1 MKDGPDIALLAAL
14 IGDPGRA
21 NMLVALSD
29 GRALTAG
36 ELAGVAGVSLPTA
49 SEHLSRMVG
58 AGLLSVA
65 KQGRHRY
72 FRLAGEDVGQALEAL
87 MSLAEARGH
96 HRVRTGPR
104 DAAMREAR
112 SCYKHL
118 AGGMAVRMYDSLRE
132 RGMLVLA
139 EDGLVLSAQGRAAL
153 EDMGVAVPQLRRGP
167 ICRECLDWSERR
179 MHLAGP
185 LGTALLDHVLSVGW
199 ADRVPGSRVIRF
211 RPAGRA
217 ALAAAFP
224 LREGV
229 SVGE

>member
-1 MKDGPDIALLAAL
+1 MKDGPDIALLASL

-49 SEHLSRMVG
+49 SGHLSRMVN

-96 HRVRTGPR
+96 RRVRTGPR
-104 DAAMREAR
+104 DAALKKAR
-112 SCYKHL
+112 LK
-118 AGGMAVRMYDSLRE
+118 
-132 RGMLVLA
+132 
-139 EDGLVLSAQGRAAL
+139 
-153 EDMGVAVPQLRRGP
+153 VAPP
-167 ICRECLDWSERR
+167 PHI
-179 MHLAGP
+179 A
-185 LGTALLDHVLSVGW
+185 T
-199 ADRVPGSRVIRF
+199 
-211 RPAGRA
+211 
-217 ALAAAFP
+217 
-224 LREGV
+224 
-229 SVGE
+229 